1 MASQSRGAIEEGKVN
16 FVNTSEVDVEFA
28 GASAQNKNFPSVPV
42 VKLISVLEAKNNML
56 YAAKD
61 LLYKSGAFV
70 PTYPSTGTLSDENH
84 TVNSTGA
91 TPLIPADYRILRA
104 EANRGLK
111 FKKIGENGHV
121 TVPFDNSYTTN
132 DATIQLFFQL
142 DFTGVEF
149 DTADNLV
156 VNFIDSTTI
165 DAGSDST
172 PTSTSQRISVHYVAY
187 VSKTVGSIM
196 RWQQFSSQNSSQFAI
211 TAGSMFMS
219 NGINLD
225 DGPVWVRIDIKRAR
239 KSSSNTDLKQLKGF
253 TFKHAADTDGF
264 FHLSD
269 VSVVIWNG
277 SDGDDSWEDL
287 KDDNFLLTSQARD
300 WTPPS
305 FTPSNIGVTF
315 TNVTINGM
323 KVIATAPFTGVV
335 RYLCSVQG

>member
-28 GASAQNKNFPSVPV
+28 GASAQNKNFPSVPI

-70 PTYPSTGTLSDENH
+70 PTYPTNGTLSDEDH

-104 EANRGLK
+104 EANRSLK
-111 FKKIGENGHV
+111 FKKIGENGFI

-132 DATIQLFFQL
+132 DALIQVFFQL
-142 DFTGVEF
+142 DFSGVAF
-149 DTADNLV
+149 GNTDSFHIHFV
-156 VNFIDSTTI
+156 DSTTI
-165 DAGSDST
+165 DNPSDST
-172 PTSTSQRISVHYVAY
+172 PNASNQRIKAKYVAY
-187 VSKTVGSIM
+187 VGKKVGSIM
-196 RWQQFSSQNSSQFAI
+196 QWQQTGSSTSQVAAVGASAFL
-211 TAGSMFMS
+211 
-219 NGINLD
+219 NQGINLD
-225 DGPVWVRIDIKRAR
+225 DGPVWVRLDITRAPKSSDNTDIKLIKGLGFAHLARA
-239 KSSSNTDLKQLKGF
+239 
-253 TFKHAADTDGF
+253 AGF

-277 SDGDDSWEDL
+277 ADGDDSWEDL
-287 KDDNFLLTSQARD
+287 KDDNFLLTAQERD
-300 WTPPS
+300 WTPTS